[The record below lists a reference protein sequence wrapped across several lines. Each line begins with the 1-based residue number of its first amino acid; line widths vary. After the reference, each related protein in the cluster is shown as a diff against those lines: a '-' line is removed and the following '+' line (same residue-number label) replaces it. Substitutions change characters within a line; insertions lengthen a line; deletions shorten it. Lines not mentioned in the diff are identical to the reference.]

1 MLILVIS
8 CQDIFLNIFNNVPFH
23 FALLL
28 TQTKTHSF
36 HIRIL
41 LEIFVSVRTK
51 CCVGVEKLHLLY
63 FSSPSL
69 RLCIQTQRWKQHQDN
84 AWNLFEVSNKDTKD
98 GRTTSLISFVSLLL
112 SLKKFHTLFWC
123 FYCWLWTSKGK

>member
-63 FSSPSL
+63 FLSPSL
-69 RLCIQTQRWKQHQDN
+69 RLFIQTHQWKQYQDN
-84 AWNLFEVSNKDTKD
+84 TWNLFEVNNKDTKD
-98 GRTTSLISFVSLLL
+98 RRTTSWSLLCPYHWVWKNSHIVL
-112 SLKKFHTLFWC
+112 VFPLLTLN
-123 FYCWLWTSKGK
+123 K